1 MGSLQGHPNRQHFA
15 GKPTASSG
23 PWIGSFVP
31 DRVLNHFGSA
41 MQWNDDAQASLKK
54 DVPFFVRPAVR
65 KRVEV
70 MARDA
75 GLDEISQAFYQE
87 ARDQMAPK

>member
-1 MGSLQGHPNRQHFA
+1 
-15 GKPTASSG
+15 
-23 PWIGSFVP
+23 
-31 DRVLNHFGSA
+31 

-65 KRVEV
+65 KRVES
-70 MARDA
+70 MAQEA
-75 GLDEISQAFYQE
+75 GLDQISLEFYRQ